1 MILDAMDKIE
11 QLVKAAHPEFIE
23 IKGLPYMLGY
33 DGLQPVISTG
43 PKTISL
49 HTLDGLVDFINEFV
63 KDPISGDELTVTIE
77 DFKTVSV
84 SGKVVPTNHFYRFNY
99 VVSSAEKQRF
109 EFATNSV
116 HGGWYSLEDFV
127 IALMT
132 NFEQTDVTK
141 NLLEILGNVKETAVI
156 NHVDDGA
163 SQSVNTSAGI
173 DRVLTKKVPNPVKL
187 RPFRTFLEIEQPES
201 LFVCRLK
208 SGAKNG
214 EMPTVALFE
223 ADGGLWKMDAI
234 SKISAY
240 LAPALPTNVPI
251 IK

>member
-1 MILDAMDKIE
+1 MIRAAMQEIE
-11 QLVKAAHPEFIE
+11 RLVKATHPEFIE
-23 IKGLPYMLGY
+23 VKGLPYMLGY

-43 PKTISL
+43 PGTINL

-63 KDPISGDELTVTIE
+63 KDPISGDELTVTID

-84 SGKVVPTNHFYRFNY
+84 SGKVVPANHHYRFEY
-99 VVSSAEKQRF
+99 VVASAEKQNF
-109 EFATNSV
+109 EFGTAGGS
-116 HGGWYSLEDFV
+116 GWYSLEDFV
-127 IALMT
+127 VSLMT

-141 NLLEILGNVKETAVI
+141 NLLEILGNVKESAVI

-163 SQSVNTSAGI
+163 SQSVNTSTGI
-173 DRVLTKKVPNPVKL
+173 DRMLTKKVPNPVKL

-208 SGAKNG
+208 SGQTNG
-214 EMPTVALFE
+214 GMPTVALFE

-240 LAPALPTNVPI
+240 LAPALPKDVPI